1 MKGRVSV
8 FYEIGKPMEIREYE
22 VPDPQPGEVVIKCLR
37 ANICGSDV
45 HMFKGDAFSAFGGLF
60 YPIVLGHEFVG
71 RVYKIGKD
79 VKTDSLGNTISEGTL
94 VSPVYY
100 KSCGSCYLCS
110 RGKYYACFRSLVSVL
125 REVEKLPHFVGA
137 FSDFYVLRE
146 GQRFYALAEDTHVSH
161 AALINCALS
170 QVIFGL
176 EQIGVSYGDTVV
188 VQGAGGLGLLA
199 VSVSKDMGASTV
211 IAVDSVES
219 RLELA
224 REFGADYTIKLDG
237 DFRERISRIKEL
249 TGGGA
254 DIVVELAGT
263 PLAIKEGIKYIR
275 RGGKY
280 LVMGAI
286 NPKQKF
292 EADPSVWIGENITIK
307 GVSLYDPHTIV
318 LGENFIRRNRNKIP
332 FDKLFGFFKLEN
344 INEAMNAA
352 VEKKYPRVQIIINE
366 K

>member
-8 FYEIGKPMEIREYE
+8 FYEIGKPLDIREYE
-22 VPDPQPGEVVIKCLR
+22 IPDPQHGEVIVQCVR
-37 ANICGSDV
+37 ANICGSDI
-45 HMFKGDAFSAFGGLF
+45 HMFKGEAFSAFGGLF

-71 RVYKIGKD
+71 RVYKLGKG
-79 VKTDSLGNTISEGTL
+79 VKTDSLGNPVYEGSL

-100 KSCGSCYLCS
+100 KSCGSCHLCS
-110 RGKYYACFRSLVSVL
+110 RGKYYACFKSLLSVL
-125 REVEKLPHFVGA
+125 READKPPYFVGA
-137 FSDFYVLRE
+137 FADFYVLRE
-146 GQRFYALAEDTHVSH
+146 GQSFYVLPDDFSITY

-176 EQIGVSYGDTVV
+176 RQIGVDYGDTVV

-199 VSVSKDMGASTV
+199 IAVSKDMGASKV
-211 IAVDSVES
+211 VAVDSVEN
-219 RLELA
+219 RLALA
-224 REFGADYTIKLDG
+224 KEFGADHTINLDG
-237 DFRERISRIKEL
+237 DFRERISRVKEL

-254 DIVVELAGT
+254 DVVVELAGT
-263 PLAIKEGIKYIR
+263 PLAIREGMKYIR

-292 EADPSVWIGENITIK
+292 DADPSVWIGENITIK

-318 LGENFIRRNRNKIP
+318 LAQNFILRNKDKIP
-332 FDKLFGFFKLEN
+332 FDKIFGFFRFEEINQAMIAALE
-344 INEAMNAA
+344 
-352 VEKKYPRVQIIINE
+352 KRYPRVQIKIRE
-366 K
+366 D